1 MTYSASQ
8 YLLIGLAAFALA
20 GFLTWPTRKLA
31 VRIGAMDRPNLE
43 RKTQKEPVP
52 YLGGV
57 SIAVTIFVISYAAI
71 AINNP
76 TSEKFKLASYVLI
89 PALLLGLMGLID
101 DLKNIT
107 GEPWSY
113 NKYLIE
119 SYMER
124 NFVVNIEYIQIL

>member
-1 MTYSASQ
+1 MKLQESIKKILNENKIFEKDYNQIENFINRRMESGEWWFDDSGVTLTLYNKDTPDLLDNPYSQ
-8 YLLIGLAAFALA
+8 I
-20 GFLTWPTRKLA
+20 
-31 VRIGAMDRPNLE
+31 ILE
-43 RKTQKEPVP
+43 VEDDV
-52 YLGGV
+52 LWV
-57 SIAVTIFVISYAAI
+57 S
-71 AINNP
+71 
-76 TSEKFKLASYVLI
+76 K
-89 PALLLGLMGLID
+89 GLID